1 MSNRYTEG
9 GTWDPNRPS
18 RRDTELNPVTENNEM
33 AIELCKMQI
42 NALAKRI
49 AQLKGQPEWLAAVP
63 IRGINLRAEGGYAL
77 VEIETIDG
85 ATLLAIKEHMEG
97 PFGHHISAS
106 GIRSLPSEP
115 AG

>member
-9 GTWDPNRPS
+9 GAWDPGLAKDATLTPITK
-18 RRDTELNPVTENNEM
+18 DNEI

-42 NALAKRI
+42 GTLAKRI

-97 PFGHHISAS
+97 PFSHHISAS